1 MKVHGLQINPQNK
14 PGKLIKAFDIGISR
28 FWQGKIK
35 FRN

>member
-14 PGKLIKAFDIGISR
+14 SSKLIKAFGIVLSW
-28 FWQGKIK
+28 FWQEKMK